1 MHKDDVLDALID
13 VDDVA
18 LAGVHDVGVRQV
30 RQDAFF
36 AHSLR
41 EGKTNKQTNIN
52 RCHILKCDLA
62 AEPCEL
68 LPIEAHPRIPEHN
81 KAEHTEQTLGYL
93 NTQKLLR
100 FSRRSSSGEK
110 QQTIFEERTQY
121 YK

>member
-13 VDDVA
+13 VNDVA

-52 RCHILKCDLA
+52 RCHILKSDFA

-81 KAEHTEQTLGYL
+81 KAEHTRADIRISKHTKIATFLEEVF
-93 NTQKLLR
+93 LR
-100 FSRRSSSGEK
+100 REAANHL
-110 QQTIFEERTQY
+110 
-121 YK
+121 